1 LQLLPQEFGT
11 VCRQTYEKPTYNTPG
26 SGGR

>member
-1 LQLLPQEFGT
+1 LLPQEFGT
-11 VCRQTYEKPTYNTPG
+11 VCRQTYEKPTCHTPG